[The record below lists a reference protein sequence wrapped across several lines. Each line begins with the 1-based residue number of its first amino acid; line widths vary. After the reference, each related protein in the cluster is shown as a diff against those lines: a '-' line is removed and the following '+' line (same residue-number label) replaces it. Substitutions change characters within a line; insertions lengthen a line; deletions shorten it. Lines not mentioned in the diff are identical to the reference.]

1 MPFGLNY
8 MDKNIAMDFI
18 THTPIIALM
27 VMASFC
33 LHGAFAGGLV
43 SALIVGWKVN
53 GQKQNSSATS
63 L

>member
-1 MPFGLNY
+1 
-8 MDKNIAMDFI
+8 MDKNIALDFI

-33 LHGAFAGGLV
+33 LHSVFAGGLV

>member
-1 MPFGLNY
+1 
-8 MDKNIAMDFI
+8 MDKNIALDFI

-33 LHGAFAGGLV
+33 LHSAFASGLV